1 MAPRRPGSPKKTTS
15 GPPRPAGFL
24 GPDDEALWQRIK
36 DSTKPLEA
44 HPRHLPAVAGETSEM
59 PPAKRARRK
68 DLAGSTTASKAPAP
82 SRPPPSAKPAPA
94 PIERRLAR
102 RLSRGAAEIEARLD
116 LHGMRQQEAQQ
127 ALHRFLLSAQVRG
140 QRLVLVITGKG
151 SRGASE
157 EAGFM
162 PDRDAGVLRRALPR
176 WLELPQFRELV
187 ISCAPAHRRDGGEGA
202 FYLRLRKARN

>member
-1 MAPRRPGSPKKTTS
+1 MAPRPPKSPKRERLGT
-15 GPPRPAGFL
+15 L

-36 DSTKPLEA
+36 DSVKPLNGP
-44 HPRHLPAVAGETSEM
+44 PRHLPATAEKSHDA
-59 PPAKRARRK
+59 PAARGTRRK
-68 DLAGSTTASKAPAP
+68 DLAGSTTV
-82 SRPPPSAKPAPA
+82 SRVPVPSAPPASTKPAPA

-116 LHGMRQQEAQQ
+116 LHGLRQQEAQH
-127 ALHRFLLSAQVRG
+127 ALYRFLLGAQARG

-151 SRGASE
+151 SRGAGE

-187 ISCAPAHRRDGGEGA
+187 VSCAPAHARDGGQGA
-202 FYLRLRKARN
+202 FYLRLRKLRG